1 MSWRPRGPE
10 KMRRRRRPAARL
22 ASAAVMG
29 PAARMDAPALRE
41 YRASVDTC
49 WPLLHFFDAGE
60 AGMRSIRPIALPI
73 AGMLL
78 AALFCN
84 CAHGEVRVQ
93 GDVRDVRVEVRDAT
107 VAEILAALAERFA
120 LRYRG
125 SPGNGGITATFEGPL
140 RRVVTHVLAGH
151 NYVIAARGGGLEV
164 IVLGAGSAAAV
175 PAPMFAPPTVP
186 AKVNRRR
193 DD

>member
-1 MSWRPRGPE
+1 
-10 KMRRRRRPAARL
+10 
-22 ASAAVMG
+22 
-29 PAARMDAPALRE
+29 
-41 YRASVDTC
+41 
-49 WPLLHFFDAGE
+49 
-60 AGMRSIRPIALPI
+60 MRSIRPIALPI